1 MTYFIVLAVVVLV
14 LFLLGPRVEVN
25 TAVSPPQLPDDL
37 DAYLST
43 AEARFSDIVP
53 GAEKTIVWAG
63 EPGGK
68 TPLSLVYLHGFS
80 ATRQET
86 APLAEEVAA
95 RLGAN
100 LFCTRYTGHGRT
112 GTAMGQASVND
123 WLNDTWE
130 AFEIGKRIGE
140 KVVVMGVST
149 GGSAAVW
156 LAAQPN
162 VPELAALVLV
172 SPNFGP
178 KDGKAEILLW
188 PWAEKIASAL
198 MGEELNWESV
208 NEAHGR
214 YWTLHYPTRAT
225 LPMMGLVKLARQV
238 KPDAISAPVLVIY
251 SPDDEVVNPRRTEA
265 FYNRLAVDKKA
276 LVAVPDPADP
286 YHHVLAGDIL
296 GAKNTPF
303 VREQVVAFLEQ
314 AGLGGGD

>member
-1 MTYFIVLAVVVLV
+1 MIYLIVLVAVVWV
-14 LFLLGPRVEVN
+14 LFLLGPRVEID
-25 TAVSPPQLPDDL
+25 TAVLPPQLPDDL
-37 DAYLST
+37 DVYLQA
-43 AEARFSDIVP
+43 AEARFPDIVP
-53 GAEKTIVWAG
+53 GAEKKIFWAG
-63 EPGGK
+63 KPGVK
-68 TPLSLVYLHGFS
+68 TPLSIVYLHGFS

-112 GTAMGQASVND
+112 GEAMGKAAVND
-123 WLNDTWE
+123 WINDTWE

-140 KVVVMGVST
+140 KVVVIGVST
-149 GGSAAVW
+149 GGSAAIW
-156 LAAQPN
+156 LASRPD
-162 VPELAALVLV
+162 VPELAALVLI

-188 PWAEKIASAL
+188 PWAEKIATAL

-238 KPDAISAPVLVIY
+238 RPDAISVPVLVIY
-251 SPDDEVVNPRRTEA
+251 SPDDDVVNPRRTEA
-265 FYNRLAVDKKA
+265 FYNRLAVEKKA

-303 VREQVVAFLEQ
+303 VREQVLAFLAQ
-314 AGLGGGD
+314 VGLGIGD